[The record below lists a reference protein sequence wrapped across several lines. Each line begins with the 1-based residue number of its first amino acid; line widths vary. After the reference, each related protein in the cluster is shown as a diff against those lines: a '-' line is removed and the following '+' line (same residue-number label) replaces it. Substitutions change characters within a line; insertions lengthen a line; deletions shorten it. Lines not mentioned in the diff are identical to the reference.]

1 VSRREV
7 SQRGAKEPD
16 PWRKAPVGELQEQ
29 LLPRWFVVLGLA
41 LVPVAVGALVAALV
55 VFGPDEVPV
64 EARRP
69 PPAGDLT
76 HDVGAYEVGQSAPVA
91 YDAACGE
98 LQGVQVAGTEAD
110 QARFR
115 QALAALCNTALEPDV
130 TEALRA
136 FADAGGA
143 VRFALFE
150 ATGVDSAVDLSSAAP
165 QVLVN
170 AKYTRIQ
177 PARSIAP
184 LVGHD
189 AVMLAGDPASAE
201 TALAAR
207 RAEAAICAATLA
219 AEEHTRGCDDA
230 DELLALPDPLSALR
244 AAGYR

>member
-1 VSRREV
+1 VSRRANPD
-7 SQRGAKEPD
+7 RNAKDLD

-41 LVPVAVGALVAALV
+41 MVPVAVGALIAAFV
-55 VFGPDEVPV
+55 VLGPEEVPV

-76 HDVGAYEVGQSAPVA
+76 HDVGAYEVGQSAPVV
-91 YDAACGE
+91 YDAACPE
-98 LQGVQVAGTEAD
+98 LEGVRVAGTEAD

-115 QALAALCNTALEPDV
+115 QGLAALCNTALEPDV
-130 TEALRA
+130 AEALRT

-150 ATGVDSAVDLSSAAP
+150 ATGVDSAADLSSAPP
-165 QVLVN
+165 QILVN

-177 PARSIAP
+177 PARTIAP
-184 LVGHD
+184 LVVHD
-189 AVMLAGDPASAE
+189 AVTLAVDPASAE

-207 RAEAAICAATLA
+207 QAEAAACAATLLA
-219 AEEHTRGCDDA
+219 DEYTRGCDDA

-244 AAGYR
+244 TVGYR